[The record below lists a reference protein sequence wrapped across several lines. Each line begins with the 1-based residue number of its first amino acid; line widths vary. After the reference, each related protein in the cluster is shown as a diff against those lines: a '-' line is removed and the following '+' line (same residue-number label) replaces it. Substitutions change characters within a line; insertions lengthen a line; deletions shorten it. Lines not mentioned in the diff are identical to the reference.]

1 MSYFTLT
8 NNYTLASQ
16 NEIVNNTTNNSENN
30 LTNSEIEE
38 NIINKFKIKGL
49 ETRKQNY
56 LHEDNFNYDNIH
68 HINRLRNEKISL
80 TELLSNFSIEKPLK
94 VRYTSLPM
102 VNTHNTR
109 ELDSRRKLH
118 TLLHVNN
125 ESKDSNSHTLSRIYR
140 NKNLRHS
147 NSYHT
152 IPLEGNDQYERRGNA
167 LIYKNQSLNRE
178 LKQKLYSNN
187 GGNFRNKISQENFVI
202 TSNINHP
209 LTGIFKKKIH
219 HEINKHPRSA
229 IGRLKIF

>member
-94 VRYTSLPM
+94 VRYTSL
-102 VNTHNTR
+102 V
-109 ELDSRRKLH
+109 
-118 TLLHVNN
+118 
-125 ESKDSNSHTLSRIYR
+125 
-140 NKNLRHS
+140 
-147 NSYHT
+147 
-152 IPLEGNDQYERRGNA
+152 
-167 LIYKNQSLNRE
+167 
-178 LKQKLYSNN
+178 
-187 GGNFRNKISQENFVI
+187 
-202 TSNINHP
+202 
-209 LTGIFKKKIH
+209 
-219 HEINKHPRSA
+219 
-229 IGRLKIF
+229 